1 MSQEIAQPK
10 EENNKG
16 YSGFLFN
23 LFFAFIVSVLM
34 PYMVYQMLFVSPSEN
49 KWEKV
54 EQPKVVDSSISIKVN
69 DSNKE
74 LIYAQNEKIYNFLI
88 TLNPVLHEKIIRIEN
103 EITVSKKK
111 IEKLYFLH
119 KKYPQHAKMINFSLE
134 KWELLLKQ
142 LEAALKEIDFKVE
155 GAFVAYKIN
164 EIQGV
169 KQFSATSKNILA
181 YANATLANAEATKAT
196 LEEQINE

>member
-1 MSQEIAQPK
+1 MSQEIAQPQ

-16 YSGFLFN
+16 CSGFLFT
-23 LFFAFIVSVLM
+23 LFIFGLM
-34 PYMVYQMLFVSPSEN
+34 PYMAYQVLFTSPSEN
-49 KWEKV
+49 KQEKT
-54 EQPKVVDSSISIKVN
+54 EQSKVVDTPKISIKVN

-88 TLNPVLHEKIIRIEN
+88 TLNPILHEKIIRIEN
-103 EITVSKKK
+103 EIIVSKKK

-119 KKYPQHAKMINFSLE
+119 KKYPQHTKMINFSLE

-169 KQFSATSKNILA
+169 KQFSATSKNILE

-196 LEEQINE
+196 LEEQISE